1 MRYVCIDIETTG
13 LDPVNDQILQF
24 AAVIRDTD
32 KMSEPME
39 QSPTMVCYVEH
50 ERYEGQPY
58 ALALNAGILS
68 ELAKSREKR
77 KMNSVKAEELT
88 VAFYNFLVSN
98 GYSPSE
104 KTRRVSFTGAG
115 KNFGTFDLQ
124 FLKNQKGWA
133 EYLLVDSRVLDPAML
148 FIKPTDQKLPGLK
161 NCLQRIGIEKEISHD
176 ALEDVHDTILA
187 LETGLSNLWAANQIK
202 ESI

>member
-50 ERYEGQPY
+50 NRYQGQPY

-68 ELAKSREKR
+68 ELAKPKEKR
-77 KMNSVKAEELT
+77 KMKT
-88 VAFYNFLVSN
+88 VSYDQLAYSFANFLTAN
-98 GYSPSE
+98 GYEYSMNS
-104 KTRRVSFTGAG
+104 RRVSFIGAG

-124 FLKNQKGWA
+124 FLKNLPGWLSTIA
-133 EYLLVDSRVLDPAML
+133 TDSRVLDPAML
-148 FIKPTDQKLPGLK
+148 FIKPTDKKLPGLK

-176 ALEDVHDTILA
+176 ALEDVHDTIIA
-187 LETGLSNLWAANQIK
+187 LETGLSNLWADNQIK

>member
-32 KMSEPME
+32 KMSEPVE
-39 QSPTMVCYVEH
+39 KSPRMVCYVEH
-50 ERYEGQPY
+50 DRYQGQPY
-58 ALALNAGILS
+58 ALALNSDILS
-68 ELAKSREKR
+68 ELSKPVYKR
-77 KMNSVKAEELT
+77 KMTTIKAENLSQEFWL
-88 VAFYNFLVSN
+88 FLAGN
-98 GYSPSE
+98 GYTQSE
-104 KTRRVSFTGAG
+104 NSKRVSFTGAG

-124 FLKNQKGWA
+124 FLKNQKDWA
-133 EYLLVDSRVLDPAML
+133 KYLLVDSRVLDPAML
-148 FIKPTDQKLPGLK
+148 FIRPTDKKLPGLK

-176 ALEDVHDTILA
+176 ALEDVYDTIIV
-187 LETGLSNLWAANQIK
+187 LETGLSNLWAANEIK